1 MDLFRSM
8 QKNSDASSKVLKVV
22 FASIILILGVY
33 CFLLNRLYPVYMD
46 DWAYAFSAC
55 DESEITSVWDIF
67 VSQYCHYFTWGG
79 RCVGHFIAQFLL
91 WINPLWADILNAA
104 AFILL
109 LLFIYAIA
117 NKNNKT
123 NIIFFIVLLVS
134 VWFLLPDL
142 SQNLFWITGSANYLW
157 GSLIILMFIYPFVS
171 YYLDARE
178 RNNAAFRSVFLL
190 LFGVIAGWT
199 NENTSLAFV
208 VFLIALVLIMRYQ
221 KIAVPKWMIFGI
233 IGFIIGCIILQVSPG
248 NNIRRKFELLNVHG
262 FEDVSLSFYF
272 YRFVTVIKLAYI
284 YLFLPMAVY
293 AGVLLIYL
301 RKGPKDKIE
310 RRKKLILSFLF
321 LGVAL
326 IATVVMS
333 GAPYFPSRA
342 WCGIFIFLIVAI
354 MILYANIDISFLPLR
369 IINYILVIVALVT
382 FIYSAK
388 ETYSEMK
395 LFDMRYKEWVVE
407 IERQK
412 KEGIQDIVVYTDF
425 NSEAS
430 PFAAFTLKEAYVGE
444 GHFWIEKFGLYMGV
458 NTIRIKKIED
468 KNE

>member
-1 MDLFRSM
+1 MDLFKSV
-8 QKNSDASSKVLKVV
+8 QESNNASSKVFKGI
-22 FASIILILGVY
+22 FAVIVLILGIY
-33 CFLLNRLYPVYMD
+33 IFLLNQLYPVYMD

-55 DESEITSVWDIF
+55 DQSEITSVWDIF

-91 WINPLWADILNAA
+91 WIDPLWADILNAT

-123 NIIFFIVLLVS
+123 NLVLLIVILAS

-142 SQNLFWITGSANYLW
+142 SQNLLWITGSANYLW
-157 GSLIILMFIYPFVS
+157 GSLIILMFIYPFAS
-171 YYLDARE
+171 YYIDARE
-178 RNNAAFRSVFLL
+178 RSNATFRSVFLL
-190 LFGVIAGWT
+190 LFGIIAGWT

-208 VFLIALVLIMRYQ
+208 VFLIALVLIMQYQ
-221 KIAVPKWMIFGI
+221 KVPVPRWMILGI
-233 IGFIIGCIILQVSPG
+233 VGFIIGCIILQVSPG

-262 FEDVSLSFYF
+262 FEEVSLSFYF
-272 YRFVTVIKLAYI
+272 YRFVTVLKLAYA
-284 YLFLPMAVY
+284 YLFLPMAIY
-293 AGVLLIYL
+293 IGVLLLYL
-301 RKGPKDKIE
+301 WKGPKDKIE

-321 LGVAL
+321 LGVSL

-354 MILYANIDISFLPLR
+354 MILYANIDTSFLLLKVV
-369 IINYILVIVALVT
+369 NYILAAVALII

-395 LFDMRYKEWVVE
+395 LFDMRYNEWIEE
-407 IERQK
+407 IEQQK
-412 KEGIQDIVVYTDF
+412 KEGIQDIVIYTDF
-425 NSEAS
+425 KSEAS
-430 PFAAFTLKEAYVGE
+430 LLAAFTLKEAYVGE